1 MKPLQVVAAAALG
14 CFIAVQT
21 QAQTQVQAQAQAA
34 AYPVRTVTLVVPF
47 APGGGTDT
55 GTRILAQ
62 QLSQK
67 WRQPVVVENKPGAA
81 GMIGA
86 DTVARATPD
95 GYTLLIG
102 NLGTQSVNPSLY
114 KKMPY
119 NADKAFTA
127 VSLIAELPLLL
138 VVNQNSPAKSL
149 SELVALAK
157 TKQGGLSYSSSGSG
171 GSMHLAAELLAS
183 GTATK
188 MLHVPYKGGGPA
200 IQDLLAGQVDM
211 SIATI
216 LELNSHI
223 KSGKL
228 RPLAQMGTTRA
239 AALPNIPTAAE
250 AGVPGFNATSWMG
263 LLAPAGTPKELI
275 ERISADVQE
284 AVNTP
289 EIRDKFASLGA
300 VPVGSDAAGFQRLID
315 ADRSKY
321 AKLIKEKGIV
331 VD

>member
-1 MKPLQVVAAAALG
+1 MKTFLAVLAAAAG
-14 CFIAVQT
+14 CLISVAT
-21 QAQTQVQAQAQAA
+21 HAQAPS
-34 AYPVRTVTLVVPF
+34 YPVRTVTLVVPF

-62 QLSQK
+62 KLSQK

-86 DTVARATPD
+86 DTVARAAPD

-119 NADKAFTA
+119 NPDTAFAA

-149 SELVALAK
+149 DELVSLAK
-157 TKQGGLSYSSSGSG
+157 AKPGGLSYSSSGSG

-183 GTATK
+183 GTGTK

-228 RPLAQMGTTRA
+228 RPLAQMGAARA
-239 AALPNIPTAAE
+239 AAMPNVPTVAE
-250 AGVPGFNATSWMG
+250 AAVPGFNATSWMG
-263 LLAPAGTPKELI
+263 LLAPAGTPKTLI

-289 EIRDKFASLGA
+289 ETRDKFASLGA
-300 VPVGSDAAGFQRLID
+300 VPVGSDAARFQALID
-315 ADRSKY
+315 ADKSKY
-321 AKLIKEKGIV
+321 ARLIKEKGIAA
-331 VD
+331 D

>member
-1 MKPLQVVAAAALG
+1 MKPLRIAAAAVLG
-14 CFIAVQT
+14 CFISA
-21 QAQTQVQAQAQAA
+21 AQAQAPA
-34 AYPVRTVTLVVPF
+34 PASAPAYPARSVTLVVPF

-62 QLSQK
+62 KLSQK

-86 DTVARATPD
+86 DTVARAAPD

-138 VVNQNSPAKSL
+138 VVNQNSPAKTL
-149 SELVALAK
+149 NELVALAK
-157 TKQGGLSYSSSGSG
+157 SKQGGLSYSSSGSG

-183 GTATK
+183 GTGTRL
-188 MLHVPYKGGGPA
+188 LHVPYKGGGPA

-228 RPLAQMGTTRA
+228 RPLAQMGSTRA
-239 AALPNIPTAAE
+239 AALPGVPTVAE
-250 AGVPGFNATSWMG
+250 AGVAGFNATSWMG
-263 LLAPAGTPKELI
+263 LLAPAGTPKELV

-289 EIRDKFASLGA
+289 EIREKFASLGA
-300 VPVGSDAAGFQRLID
+300 VPVGSDGTRFQALID
-315 ADRSKY
+315 ADRAKY

>member
-1 MKPLQVVAAAALG
+1 MMTLRAVLTAAAACL
-14 CFIAVQT
+14 ITVAAH
-21 QAQTQVQAQAQAA
+21 AQTA
-34 AYPVRTVTLVVPF
+34 AYPSRSVTLVVPF

-62 QLSQK
+62 KLSQK
-67 WRQPVVVENKPGAA
+67 WNQPVVVENKPGAA

-86 DTVARATPD
+86 DYVARATPD

-114 KKMPY
+114 KKIPY
-119 NADKAFTA
+119 NPDTAFAA

-149 SELVALAK
+149 SELVAFAKSKPGNLA
-157 TKQGGLSYSSSGSG
+157 YSSSGSG

-183 GTATK
+183 GTGTK
-188 MLHVPYKGGGPA
+188 LLHVPYKGGGPA

-228 RPLAQMGTTRA
+228 RPLAQMGATRA
-239 AALPNIPTAAE
+239 AALPNVPTVAE
-250 AGVPGFNATSWMG
+250 VAVAGFSATSWMG
-263 LLAPAGTPKELI
+263 LLAPAGTPKALI

-300 VPVGSDAAGFQRLID
+300 VPVGSDAAKFQALID

-321 AKLIKEKGIV
+321 ARLIKEKGIV
-331 VD
+331 AD